1 MMNNMNFEALRRSQ
15 QAQAAMNT
23 SLHLQQGADDS
34 RLFAESAALMH
45 QAQQLRNNLT
55 FTTQDAAQRS
65 VMEVLARH
73 STTTEGDDDDVDG
86 DTKRRV
92 YNVAEGNAKGPS
104 KKARTTSIAGLLIP
118 DGDDKDDAV
127 SIPAS
132 TEGLAYFHDNDVLSG
147 RGGGTN
153 VHP

>member
-1 MMNNMNFEALRRSQ
+1 MNFEAFRRSQ
-15 QAQAAMNT
+15 EAQVAMNT

-34 RLFAESAALMH
+34 LRFAECAELMR
-45 QAQQLRNNLT
+45 QAQQFRHNLA

-73 STTTEGDDDDVDG
+73 GTATERGDDEDEG
-86 DTKRRV
+86 STKRKV
-92 YNVAEGNAKGPS
+92 HAHNAADDSVEGPS
-104 KKARTTSIAGLLIP
+104 KKARAAATAGLLIP
-118 DGDDKDDAV
+118 DGDEKDDAV
-127 SIPAS
+127 AIPAS
-132 TEGLAYFHDNDVLSG
+132 SKGFDSFNDNDVLSG

>member
-1 MMNNMNFEALRRSQ
+1 MNFEALRRNQ
-15 QAQAAMNT
+15 QAQAAMNA

-34 RLFAESAALMH
+34 RIFAESAALMH

-73 STTTEGDDDDVDG
+73 STTAEGDDDEDEG
-86 DTKRRV
+86 NTKRKVR
-92 YNVAEGNAKGPS
+92 NAAEGSAKGPS
-104 KKARTTSIAGLLIP
+104 KKARTTATAGLLIP
-118 DGDDKDDAV
+118 DVDDKDDAAA
-127 SIPAS
+127 IPAS